1 MPLLKHGYGVILTF
15 CRHTRSYAL
24 RSLSSCI
31 SSIIKHQICSD
42 LPKNIHSS
50 TPGLIYRT
58 ERCENSQE
66 WRQRNQKH
74 TIIATAGVV
83 NLVHDLLLE
92 GTSAKSVVCS
102 VGRFFLVLCA
112 MCEGFSALRLLLYA
126 PVRKRS
132 FTSFLLGPFPPGLS
146 ISSFYASSFDQAN
159 RSDAAFVS
167 LADEAFLI
175 YNQSNIVSCAEKIT
189 KPLQAAFHFGSK
201 HPRRTYV
208 LESRHFAEHLCS
220 PRCIPAHGC
229 TCVCCGR
236 QEPFCLNGAQLESC
250 HIV

>member
-1 MPLLKHGYGVILTF
+1 MLFPTF

-42 LPKNIHSS
+42 LPKNIHCS
-50 TPGLIYRT
+50 TPGQIYRT
-58 ERCENSQE
+58 ERCENSHE

-102 VGRFFLVLCA
+102 VGRFFPRSVCHVW
-112 MCEGFSALRLLLYA
+112 GISALSRGVLLLYA

-146 ISSFYASSFDQAN
+146 ISSFYASSFDQGN
-159 RSDAAFVS
+159 WSDAAFVS
-167 LADEAFLI
+167 LVDGAFLI
-175 YNQSNIVSCAEKIT
+175 YNQSYIVSCAEKIT
-189 KPLQAAFHFGSK
+189 KPLQAAFRFGSK
-201 HPRRTYV
+201 HPRRSYV

-236 QEPFCLNGAQLESC
+236 REPFCLNGAQLESC
-250 HIV
+250 HIA